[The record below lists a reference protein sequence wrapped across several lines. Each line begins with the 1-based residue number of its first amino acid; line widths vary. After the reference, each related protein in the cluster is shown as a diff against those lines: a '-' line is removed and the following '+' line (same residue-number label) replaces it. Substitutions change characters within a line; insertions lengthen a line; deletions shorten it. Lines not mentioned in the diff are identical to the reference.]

1 VGCMR
6 ELIDRRATAAWS
18 QESCLASRARAWT
31 LGFSLKDN
39 RSIDCKTMTT
49 QRIALQRTLHFA

>member
-18 QESCLASRARAWT
+18 QESCLASLARAWT
-31 LGFSLKDN
+31 LGFSLEDN
-39 RSIDCKTMTT
+39 RTIECKNIAT
-49 QRIALQRTLHFA
+49 QRIALQRTLHFT